1 MRKGQKYTKRPWLAH
16 LKSIFEQL
24 LLLNYPIP
32 SHCSHI
38 TRTYGSRTGSN
49 IQRTTIQLAL
59 QNVLQQNLSHLRNFV
74 QVNMIDLK
82 ELKPKW
88 DALTDWLTDLSL
100 SPIDIDWLMG
110 KTNHGCLLC
119 FIGLK
124 LAPPPLQLERVRPL
138 NSASPANWLQTKS
151 SRSFIRVDVLVT
163 LSLYLPT
170 ISLYDFKLPFA
181 YNFKPR
187 LMKRMFDILCC
198 SESLSK
204 NIWRHQNHFACSG
217 WKYARYVLTVGR

>member
-1 MRKGQKYTKRPWLAH
+1 MLISIFVIEIVMRKGQKYTKRPWLAH

-110 KTNHGCLLC
+110 KTKHGCLLC

-124 LAPPPLQLERVRPL
+124 LAPPP
-138 NSASPANWLQTKS
+138 SARTCQTTQFSISCKLAS
-151 SRSFIRVDVLVT
+151 NKIKPFVHTSRC
-163 LSLYLPT
+163 LS
-170 ISLYDFKLPFA
+170 DFKLIFT
-181 YNFKPR
+181 YNF
-187 LMKRMFDILCC
+187 F
-198 SESLSK
+198 
-204 NIWRHQNHFACSG
+204 IW
-217 WKYARYVLTVGR
+217 L

>member
-1 MRKGQKYTKRPWLAH
+1 MIGPFKKYFWTVTFIEL
-16 LKSIFEQL
+16 S
-24 LLLNYPIP
+24 YPISLFSYYTDLRESNWIQHTTYNHSASLAKRAP
-32 SHCSHI
+32 TKSFAFEKFCSSKYDWFERVE
-38 TRTYGSRTGSN
+38 TEMGRT
-49 IQRTTIQLAL
+49 
-59 QNVLQQNLSHLRNFV
+59 H
-74 QVNMIDLK
+74 
-82 ELKPKW
+82 W
-88 DALTDWLTDLSL
+88 LTDWLKLKPNWHWLTDGEDQTWMLA
-100 SPIDIDWLMG
+100 
-110 KTNHGCLLC
+110 LLHRPQTC
-119 FIGLK
+119 
-124 LAPPPLQLERVRPL
+124 PPPLQLERVRPL
-138 NSASPANWLQTKS
+138 NSASHANWLQTKS